1 MTFPVRHVYEVYI
14 RTTPEKLWQAL
25 TDGALTKQYFYGGT
39 LNDGPLAVGSPMS
52 YRDDEG
58 AEMTGGEVLEIDAP
72 HRLVQTW
79 RATWQGAPRDPD
91 SRVTYEITPLGAS
104 CKLSVTHEHVSAEGE
119 TAKSTAGG
127 WPVVLSGLKTLLE
140 TGTPL
145 VIEMPEEATATS

>member
-1 MTFPVRHVYEVYI
+1 MNLPARHVYEVYI

-39 LNDGPLAVGSPMS
+39 LNAGPLAVGSPMT
-52 YRDDEG
+52 YRDEDG
-58 AEMTGGEVLEIDAP
+58 NAMAGGEVIEIQAP
-72 HRLVQTW
+72 RRLVQSW
-79 RATWQGAPRDPD
+79 RAMWQGDERDPD
-91 SRVTYEITPLGAS
+91 SRVTYEITPLGAA
-104 CKLSVTHEHVSAEGE
+104 CKLSVTHEHASAEGE

-145 VIEMPEEATATS
+145 EIAMPEEAAAT